1 MAKNKKGPTPR
12 RQHRE
17 DGELERR
24 YLALYA
30 ELGERNRELAE
41 ARAELQRM
49 AGASRADVAAL
60 ADGAMQLA
68 A

>member
-1 MAKNKKGPTPR
+1 MPKKGPTPR

-17 DGELERR
+17 DSQLVANYHR
-24 YLALYA
+24 LYA

-41 ARAELQRM
+41 ARAEIERM
-49 AGASRADVAAL
+49 ASATRADVAAL
-60 ADGAMQLA
+60 VERAMDLA